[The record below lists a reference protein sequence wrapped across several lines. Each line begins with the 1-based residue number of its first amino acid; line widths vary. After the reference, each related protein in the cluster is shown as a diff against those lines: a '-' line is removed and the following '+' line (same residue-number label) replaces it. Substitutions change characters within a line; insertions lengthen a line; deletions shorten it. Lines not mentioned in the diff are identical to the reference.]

1 MYIREV
7 TLSLRHVLLG
17 LLSENS
23 GHGYGLRKKM
33 VHRLGHFRNINE
45 GQLYTQL
52 AKMEKEGLI
61 DREVVV
67 PEKGPARKL
76 LHITQKGKQTFR
88 DWLRSDQHED
98 EGVLYDFMQG
108 YSFFAK
114 VNFFQ
119 HLDPEETRQKIRS
132 QLSLMEERK
141 KAYQEILSQMEQ
153 RNSDR
158 FRIRILAFGLKEV
171 EHRIDWLNE
180 LEDDLS
186 RDPKEAAQG

>member
-1 MYIREV
+1 
-7 TLSLRHVLLG
+7 LLG

-23 GHGYGLRKKM
+23 GHGYGLRKQM
-33 VHRLGHFRNINE
+33 VHRLAHFRNINE

-61 DREVVV
+61 EREVVV

-76 LHITQKGKQTFR
+76 LHITPKGKLTFR
-88 DWLRSDQHED
+88 DWLRSGQHED
-98 EGVLYDFMQG
+98 DGVLYDFMQG

-119 HLDPEETRQKIRS
+119 HLCPEETRRKIRS
-132 QLSLMEERK
+132 QVSLMEERK
-141 KAYQEILSQMEQ
+141 KAYQEILSEMEE
-153 RNSDR
+153 RKADP
-158 FRIRILAFGLKEV
+158 FRIRILSFGLKEV

-180 LEDDLS
+180 LEGDLI
-186 RDPKEAAQG
+186 PHEKEATQG

>member
-1 MYIREV
+1 
-7 TLSLRHVLLG
+7 
-17 LLSENS
+17 
-23 GHGYGLRKKM
+23 
-33 VHRLGHFRNINE
+33 
-45 GQLYTQL
+45 
-52 AKMEKEGLI
+52 
-61 DREVVV
+61 
-67 PEKGPARKL
+67 
-76 LHITQKGKQTFR
+76 
-88 DWLRSDQHED
+88 
-98 EGVLYDFMQG
+98 MQG

-119 HLDPEETRQKIRS
+119 HLDPEETRRKIHS

-153 RNSDR
+153 RKADR

-186 RDPKEAAQG
+186 RDPKEATQG